1 MGNLKL
7 SLALRTVTRDH
18 DDWPPSPRPVYKN
31 PVVHIVNYVYK
42 IILVSNLRLCS
53 RFRAACG
60 DGRQSSR
67 DDQVLVSEAVAVLQQ
82 ALLVQVMVQRLLLL
96 VFCIL

>member
-7 SLALRTVTRDH
+7 SLALRR
-18 DDWPPSPRPVYKN
+18 PPSPRPRPVYKN

-67 DDQVLVSEAVAVLQQ
+67 DDQVLVSEAVEAVQQ

>member
-1 MGNLKL
+1 M
-7 SLALRTVTRDH
+7 
-18 DDWPPSPRPVYKN
+18 YKN

-60 DGRQSSR
+60 DGRKSSR
-67 DDQVLVSEAVAVLQQ
+67 DDQVLVSEAVEA
-82 ALLVQVMVQRLLLL
+82 VQRP
-96 VFCIL
+96 FWSR

>member
-7 SLALRTVTRDH
+7 SLALRR
-18 DDWPPSPRPVYKN
+18 PPSPRPVYKN

-67 DDQVLVSEAVAVLQQ
+67 DDQVLVSEAVEVLQQ

>member
-1 MGNLKL
+1 
-7 SLALRTVTRDH
+7 
-18 DDWPPSPRPVYKN
+18 VYKN

-67 DDQVLVSEAVAVLQQ
+67 YDQVLVSEAVEAVQQ
-82 ALLVQVMVQRLLLL
+82 ALLVQAMLQRLLLL

>member
-1 MGNLKL
+1 M
-7 SLALRTVTRDH
+7 
-18 DDWPPSPRPVYKN
+18 YKN

-67 DDQVLVSEAVAVLQQ
+67 DDQVLVSEAVEVLQQ

>member
-1 MGNLKL
+1 M
-7 SLALRTVTRDH
+7 
-18 DDWPPSPRPVYKN
+18 YKN